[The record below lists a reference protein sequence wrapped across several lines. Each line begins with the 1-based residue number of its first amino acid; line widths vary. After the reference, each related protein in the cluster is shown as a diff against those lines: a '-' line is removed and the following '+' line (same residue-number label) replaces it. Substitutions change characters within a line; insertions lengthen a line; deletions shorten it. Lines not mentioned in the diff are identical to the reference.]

1 MSKRSRIAAARHVV
15 IKIGSAIF
23 MREGGRVDRRTFAS
37 LVDDIDRLMVHG
49 VRVTVVTSGAVA
61 LGRQALGVAPGP
73 CPVAELQSF
82 AALGQ
87 SRLMQ
92 MWEVE
97 FGHYDRRVAQVLLG
111 RQDLADR
118 TRYLNARSALET
130 LHGFGAVPI
139 INENDTVATEEL
151 TFGDNDQLAAMCAAL
166 LGADLLVLLSDV
178 PGLLEVKEGEH
189 GERVF
194 GEKVNEIALDDP
206 RIDQWAGPLVSGVG
220 TGGMISKIMAA
231 RIAARSDTPTVIAPG
246 KSPGVLASLWAEE
259 QVGTLFGPGDDD
271 HLRARKRWID
281 HGAQAQ
287 GKLLCDAGASRA
299 VRERGASLLPIGVTD
314 VEGSFVSG
322 EVVEL
327 IGPGGESFG
336 RGLVSYDAN
345 EIRAIAGLQSNAIEK
360 VLGFTV
366 FDAIV
371 HRDNLVL
378 ELKANTESAG

>member
-1 MSKRSRIAAARHVV
+1 MSKRSRIASAGHVV
-15 IKIGSAIF
+15 VKIGSAIF
-23 MREGGRVDRRTFAS
+23 MREGGRVDRRTFAA
-37 LVDDIDRLMVHG
+37 LVDDLDRLMTGG

-61 LGRQALGVAPGP
+61 LGRQALGVTPGS
-73 CPVAELQSF
+73 CEVAELQAF

-92 MWEVE
+92 MWEAE

-118 TRYLNARSALET
+118 DRYLNARRALET
-130 LHGFGAVPI
+130 LHAFGAVPV

-178 PGLLEVKEGEH
+178 EGLLEVHQGEG
-189 GERVF
+189 GERRF
-194 GEKVNEIALDDP
+194 GKRVEEISLDDP
-206 RIDQWAGPLVSGVG
+206 RVDQWAGPPVSGVG
-220 TGGMISKIMAA
+220 RGGMVSKILAA

-246 KSPGVLASLWAEE
+246 KAPGVLAALWRAEA
-259 QVGTLFGPGDDD
+259 VGTFFDPGQGGQV
-271 HLRARKRWID
+271 RAKKRWID
-281 HGAQAQ
+281 HGARAA
-287 GKLLCDAGASRA
+287 GKLFCDEGAASA
-299 VRERGASLLPIGVTD
+299 VRERGASLLPIGVTG
-314 VEGSFVSG
+314 VEGSFEAGS
-322 EVVEL
+322 VVEL
-327 IGPGGESFG
+327 VDPRQQVFA
-336 RGLVSYDAN
+336 RGLVVYDAD
-345 EIRAIAGLQSNAIEK
+345 EIRSIAGLRSEAIEE

-378 ELKANTESAG
+378 T